1 MLPKD
6 FTSEL
11 GVGPPLSAS
20 LSYALI
26 FFSWGLLL
34 SGYYWKYVHMM
45 LAAFIQVQDEQPEL
59 IEDAAAVPQALFF
72 WMLDVLQRDTATRS
86 PGDPLAL
93 KYFPISARKQIEKL
107 GPPLTIHHFVQKRK
121 EKIYTDM

>member
-1 MLPKD
+1 MLHKD

-93 KYFPISARKQIEKL
+93 CKK
-107 GPPLTIHHFVQKRK
+107 TN
-121 EKIYTDM
+121 

>member
-6 FTSEL
+6 FTSKL

-20 LSYALI
+20 ISNALI

-93 KYFPISARKQIEKL
+93 KLRN
-107 GPPLTIHHFVQKRK
+107 
-121 EKIYTDM
+121 